1 MKLVNVTL
9 PEPLERE
16 VEAATHHSYTSTGEF
31 VRSAIIKLLSKYQML
46 PQAAKVD
53 LLRTMA
59 QERMQHRKEYF
70 DVQKELK
77 ELRLL
82 REKRKHARRS

>member
-16 VEAATHHSYTSTGEF
+16 VETATHHSYTSTGEF
-31 VRSAIIKLLSKYQML
+31 VRSAIIKLLSKYHML

-59 QERMQHRKEYF
+59 QERMHHRKEYF